1 MVIRSLGLADFR
13 NYPRLELELGE
24 GVHFFYGSNGQ
35 GKTNLLEALYL
46 LTHLRS
52 YRTPR
57 LRPLI
62 KEEALAAKIQGQVST
77 RGVEH
82 KVELELFGQAKRV
95 LLDHKPLSLSS
106 EYIQRFFSI
115 LFAPDQL
122 SHFKEAPAERRSFFD
137 RALCLLEFG
146 YFGKLK
152 EYERIKAQKNQLLR
166 DKRFKELGLW
176 NEFMA
181 QAIPPLVQARNNLT
195 QEINQ
200 RLEGYFK
207 TFSNAKGPLYLG
219 YKPDLNF
226 LDPKQ
231 VLLELEAKRPQEESQ
246 GFCGT
251 GPHKDNYLMT
261 MGPKR
266 DRFNFSQGE
275 YRTAF
280 LALLFSLN
288 QIFVE
293 RLDYRPLLLLDDL
306 FSELDP
312 GVSRSLVKEI
322 EGLKNQVFITTT
334 EVPAN
339 FAEQGRRYRVNQ
351 GLVSFTGS

>member
-52 YRTPR
+52 YRTQR

-62 KEEALAAKIQGQVST
+62 REESVAAKIKGKVFT
-77 RGVEH
+77 RGVDH

-95 LLDHKPLSLSS
+95 LLDQKPLSLSS

-122 SHFKEAPAERRSFFD
+122 SHFKETPAERRSFFD
-137 RALCLLEFG
+137 RALCLLEPG
-146 YFGKLK
+146 YFGRLK

-166 DKRFKELGLW
+166 DKKFKELGLW

-181 QAIPPLVQARNNLT
+181 QAIPPLVEARQALT
-195 QEINQ
+195 GEINQ
-200 RLEGYFK
+200 RLEGYFQA
-207 TFSNAKGPLYLG
+207 FSKAKGPLHLG
-219 YKPDLNF
+219 YKPDLDF
-226 LDPKQ
+226 LDPQEVSK
-231 VLLELEAKRPQEESQ
+231 ELQEKRPQEETQ

-288 QIFVE
+288 QIFAE

-312 GVSRSLVKEI
+312 EVSRSLVKEI

-334 EVPAN
+334 EVPHS
-339 FAEQGRRYRVNQ
+339 FADRGIRYRVNQ
-351 GLVSFTGS
+351 GLVTFAGN